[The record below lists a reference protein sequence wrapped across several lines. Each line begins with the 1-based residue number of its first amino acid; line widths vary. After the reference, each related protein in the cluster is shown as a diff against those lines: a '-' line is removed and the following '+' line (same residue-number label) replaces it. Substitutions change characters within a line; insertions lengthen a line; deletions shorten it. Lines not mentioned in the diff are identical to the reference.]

1 MRGFFLRSAGLLLTL
16 LVVSCAG
23 SRNSGSSPDSIA
35 SAQISADAARI
46 FPAATEVLSRY
57 SYSVSRVQYPTS
69 ATFEKTGNSV
79 NRLAAGSP
87 AFLTLHVE
95 PAGSGSRVSLSGERA
110 IFQAEAVK
118 SVLEEIKA
126 ASH

>member
-23 SRNSGSSPDSIA
+23 SRNSGGSPDTIA
-35 SAQISADAARI
+35 SAQIGADPAQI

-57 SYSVSRVQYPTS
+57 SYSVSRVHYPTS

-79 NRLAAGSP
+79 NRLATGSP
-87 AFLTLHVE
+87 AFLTLHVV

-110 IFQAEAVK
+110 IFQTEAVK
-118 SVLEEIKA
+118 GVLEEIKT